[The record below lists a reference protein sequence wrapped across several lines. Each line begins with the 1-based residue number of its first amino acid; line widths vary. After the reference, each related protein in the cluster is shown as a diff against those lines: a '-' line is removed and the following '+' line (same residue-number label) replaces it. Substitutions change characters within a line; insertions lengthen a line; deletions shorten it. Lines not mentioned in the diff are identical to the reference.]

1 MKKQS
6 PTTPPKIVKI
16 PPEELAKIDTN
27 QLARE
32 GGWKPP
38 DPNDPDLEPDQVLCY
53 LAMGSRIPQN
63 DYERRLLEG
72 IKEIP
77 PGHVL
82 EIPFM

>member
-1 MKKQS
+1 MKKRS
-6 PTTPPKIVKI
+6 PTPPPKIVKI
-16 PPEELAKIDTN
+16 TLEQGEVKRLSDFIMKRD
-27 QLARE
+27 
-32 GGWKPP
+32 GVP